1 MAGTDKSLF
10 LFCAGC
16 SVEPVVSGN
25 GGCAVAAAVVQKR

>member
-16 SVEPVVSGN
+16 STELAVSGN
-25 GGCAVAAAVVQKR
+25 GGYAVAAAVVQKR